1 MQEVDVLKRDR
12 FCQCLAYLKGVYPN
26 LKQRDVAEKMKSTPA
41 NVSSAKKGEVKV
53 LTNNFLLRFNDAFGN
68 IFNEMWLLKGEGE
81 MLKPGNNATA
91 TNSPHAIV
99 NAGGSVNIVGRTPNK
114 FGDSP
119 EEEGRWSPVVPGS
132 VARMAEVDTYE
143 YLNAPKANACLE
155 RLYSGRSEVDMWLQ
169 MADRSLEPYIMQGDY
184 IGLRAYPKGTY
195 GIFPGDVYAIDT
207 RMDGMKVRV
216 IKNGSTP
223 DTLMACSYNKQDYP
237 DHEIPK
243 SEIIRVYKKVLMFR
257 Y

>member
-1 MQEVDVLKRDR
+1 MESSKERLVL
-12 FCQCLAYLKGVYPN
+12 FLKLRG
-26 LKQRDVAEKMKSTPA
+26 LSQGKFEKMAGLSNGYVNKIKA
-41 NVSSAKKGEVKV
+41 N
-53 LTNNFLLRFNDAFGN
+53 LTSNTVQRIVGAFPDLN
-68 IFNEMWLLKGEGE
+68 PNWLMYGEGE
-81 MLKPGNNATA
+81 MLKPTNNATA
-91 TNSPHAIV
+91 NNSPHAIV
-99 NAGGSVNIVGRTPNK
+99 NAGGSVSIVGRTPNA

-119 EEEGRWSPVVPGS
+119 EEEGRWSPVIPGNVAKMTEVDAFEYLSAPKMCGS
-132 VARMAEVDTYE
+132 V
-143 YLNAPKANACLE
+143 E
-155 RLYSGRSEVDMWLQ
+155 RLYSGRSQVDVWLQ
-169 MADRSLEPYIMQGDY
+169 MSDRSLEPYILQGDY
-184 IGLRAYPKGTY
+184 LGLRAYPKGTCN
-195 GIFPGDVYAIDT
+195 IFPGDVYAIDT

>member
-1 MQEVDVLKRDR
+1 MESSKERLVL
-12 FCQCLAYLKGVYPN
+12 YLKHKG
-26 LKQRDVAEKMKSTPA
+26 LSQGKFEKMAGLSNGYVNKLKSSITS
-41 NVSSAKKGEVKV
+41 NTIQRIVG
-53 LTNNFLLRFNDAFGN
+53 AFPDLN
-68 IFNEMWLLKGEGE
+68 PSWLLYGEGE

-99 NAGGSVNIVGRTPNK
+99 NAGGSVSIVGRTPNK

-119 EEEGRWSPVVPGS
+119 DEGGRWSPVVPGS

-143 YLNAPKANACLE
+143 YLNAPKASASFE
-155 RLYSGRSEVDMWLQ
+155 RLYSGRSEVDVWLQ

-184 IGLRAYPKGTY
+184 IGLRAYPKGTCN
-195 GIFPGDVYAIDT
+195 IFPGDVYAIDT

-216 IKNGSTP
+216 IKNGSRP

>member
-1 MQEVDVLKRDR
+1 MESSKERLVL
-12 FCQCLAYLKGVYPN
+12 FLKLRG
-26 LKQRDVAEKMKSTPA
+26 LSQGKFEKMAGLSNGYVNKIKA
-41 NVSSAKKGEVKV
+41 N
-53 LTNNFLLRFNDAFGN
+53 LTSNTVQRIVGAFPDLN
-68 IFNEMWLLKGEGE
+68 PNWLMYGEGE
-81 MLKPGNNATA
+81 MLKPTNNATA
-91 TNSPHAIV
+91 NNSPHAIV
-99 NAGGSVNIVGRTPNK
+99 NAGGSVSIVGRTPNK

-155 RLYSGRSEVDMWLQ
+155 RLYSGRSEVDIWLQ

>member
-1 MQEVDVLKRDR
+1 MSSNVKERICEMARHYGLKINE
-12 FCQCLAYLKGVYPN
+12 F
-26 LKQRDVAEKMKSTPA
+26 EKMCGMSNGYVNNIRKGIGIEKLESIL
-41 NVSSAKKGEVKV
+41 SAFPCI
-53 LTNNFLLRFNDAFGN
+53 NRD
-68 IFNEMWLLKGEGE
+68 WLLYGEGE

-99 NAGGSVNIVGRTPNK
+99 NAGGSVSIVGRTPNK

-143 YLNAPKANACLE
+143 YLNAPKTNAYLE
-155 RLYSGRSEVDMWLQ
+155 RLYSGRSEVDVWLQ

-184 IGLRAYPKGTY
+184 IGLRAYPKGTCN
-195 GIFPGDVYAIDT
+195 IFPGDVYAIDT